1 MTATATVGI
10 DVGGTKLVGA
20 ALDGDGGILRRGRVA
35 TPRDDPAAL
44 VDAVTDLVRELG
56 EGVPVGVGAAGIID
70 RDGVVR
76 YAPNL
81 GVSDLPLGPQLEAR
95 LAVPVIVRNDATVA
109 VYGEWRAGAGRGV
122 DDLLMLTVGT
132 GVGGG
137 IVLGG
142 HLVDGVNGLGGELG
156 HVIVHEGG
164 RLCPCGNAG
173 CLEAYA
179 SGSAIERR
187 ARSRIRGG
195 AVKSQLAEHPGRID
209 GRAVTDAAASGD
221 GFAIELLEEA
231 GHWLGVGMAG
241 LVNAFD
247 PARVLVGGGA
257 GVNAGETLLGP
268 ARRATHARIMGAAYR
283 AVPDIVVAEL
293 GDDAG
298 AIGAGLLALA
308 RST

>member
-1 MTATATVGI
+1 MTATATIGV
-10 DVGGTKLVGA
+10 DLGGTKLAGA
-20 ALDGDGGILRRGRVA
+20 ALGPDGQVLRRGRVT

-44 VDAVTDLVRELG
+44 VDAVVDLVRELG

-70 RDGVVR
+70 RSGTVR

-81 GVSDLPLGPQLEAR
+81 GVSALPLGDLLGDR
-95 LAVPVIVRNDATVA
+95 LGVPVLVRNDATVA
-109 VYGEWRAGAGRGV
+109 LYGEWRAGAGRGV
-122 DDLLMLTVGT
+122 DDVVMLTVGT

-137 IVLGG
+137 ALLGG
-142 HLVDGVNGLGGELG
+142 RLVDGANGLAGELG
-156 HVIVHEGG
+156 HIIVHEGG

-179 SGSAIERR
+179 SGTAIERR

-195 AVKSQLAEHPGRID
+195 GVTSVLAERPDEIV
-209 GRAVTDAAASGD
+209 GRAITDAAAAD
-221 GFAIELLEEA
+221 DAFAIEILAEA
-231 GHWLGVGMAG
+231 GSWLGVGIAT

-257 GVNAGETLLGP
+257 GANAGELLLSS
-268 ARRATHARIMGAAYR
+268 ARRSARDRTMGAPHR
-283 AVPDIVVAEL
+283 ELPDIVLADL

-298 AIGAGLLALA
+298 VVGAGLLAL
-308 RST
+308 SEIG